1 MEGIQDGPVGQD
13 AQKLVVVENKRVE
26 DIVRI
31 LFRNT
36 GEDAVTEMIQTV
48 KGAIPKAVHAQ
59 VYLVVA
65 AS

>member
-31 LFRNT
+31 LFHNM
-36 GEDAVTEMIQTV
+36 GEGAVTVMIQAV
-48 KGAIPKAVHAQ
+48 KDAISEAVQ
-59 VYLVVA
+59 VYLCA
-65 AS
+65 F